1 MNLCGFPVSLLRLA
15 FFPIRRDSKLLMSKK
30 RIDKL
35 AEALDATQEFEG
47 SRDWIRQRLI
57 DTVNS
62 NDADTTASDKNAAMK
77 TLIQMQGFTADSV
90 QELRSKSSVEL
101 ERLTK
106 EMVIPVLRQM
116 GASVD
121 TRRLTDV
128 DS

>member
-1 MNLCGFPVSLLRLA
+1 
-15 FFPIRRDSKLLMSKK
+15 MSKK

-62 NDADTTASDKNAAMK
+62 NDADTTASDKNTAMK